1 MGSNGNKR
9 GSKRKAGRPK
19 NKMKRIDDLGKKSE
33 EIVRDSVDQRTV
45 LDLDAIVRDYISRT
59 RQFCKDGQEICIVS
73 SSDDDENRNH
83 ANKIKDKEIVVGG
96 SCKDDDNDDQNHKN
110 ENKDNEIVISSD
122 DDDDGAEDDDQKIR
136 DEHDVD
142 KKAAAPQCEE
152 HDGYLPEEALSSA
165 KRRKNSAM
173 GKDDEKIQKIGS
185 RGWNNNEKGKDGQT
199 SRVCK
204 SAGSK
209 RKGGVMTDEN
219 GNPISTM
226 CHQCQRNDK
235 ERTSQNLSTVAP

>member
-33 EIVRDSVDQRTV
+33 EIVRDSTVHVDQRTV

-59 RQFCKDGQEICIVS
+59 REFCKDGQEICVVS
-73 SSDDDENRNH
+73 SSDDDENQNH

-96 SCKDDDNDDQNHKN
+96 SGKDDDNDDQNHKN
-110 ENKDNEIVISSD
+110 ENKDNEIVISSYDD

-136 DEHDVD
+136 DEHDVE
-142 KKAAAPQCEE
+142 KEATAPQCEE

-185 RGWNNNEKGKDGQT
+185 RGRNNKEKGKDGQT

-209 RKGGVMTDEN
+209 RKGG
-219 GNPISTM
+219 
-226 CHQCQRNDK
+226 
-235 ERTSQNLSTVAP
+235 

>member
-59 RQFCKDGQEICIVS
+59 REFRKDGQKICSVS
-73 SSDDDENRNH
+73 SSDDDEHRNH
-83 ANKIKDKEIVVGG
+83 ANKIKDKEIIVGG
-96 SCKDDDNDDQNHKN
+96 SGKDDDNDDQNHKN
-110 ENKDNEIVISSD
+110 KNKDNEIVISSD
-122 DDDDGAEDDDQKIR
+122 DDDDDVAEDDDQKIR
-136 DEHDVD
+136 DEHDVE
-142 KKAAAPQCEE
+142 KEATAPQCEE
-152 HDGYLPEEALSSA
+152 HDGYPPEEALSSA
-165 KRRKNSAM
+165 KRRKNGAM

-209 RKGGVMTDEN
+209 QKGGVMTDEN
-219 GNPISTM
+219 VCLPPCSVI
-226 CHQCQRNDK
+226 
-235 ERTSQNLSTVAP
+235 